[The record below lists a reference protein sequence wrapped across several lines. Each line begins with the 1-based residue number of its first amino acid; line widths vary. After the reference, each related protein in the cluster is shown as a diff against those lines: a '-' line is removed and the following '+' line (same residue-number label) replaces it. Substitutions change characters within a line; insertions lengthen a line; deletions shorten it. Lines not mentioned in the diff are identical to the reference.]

1 MSRRWALVG
10 ALSSALLTY
19 LLIGGWPGVPVGVM
33 AAVAGYRVVRRLE
46 PPGIRREREAAVAA
60 LPFALDLLAGVLRAG
75 LPVGAAVHLV
85 AASIGGPLGQ
95 RLDLV
100 GRELAR
106 GVDPTRA
113 WVAVAGLPGGGRL
126 APAVIRAADSGAAL
140 ASAFGRLADDLRNSA
155 ASRAQ
160 ARAQRAGVLLVL
172 PLGLCFL
179 PAFVVAGVVP
189 VIVAVLGDVLR

>member
-10 ALSSALLTY
+10 AFSAALLTY

-46 PPGIRREREAAVAA
+46 PPGVRREREAAAAA

-85 AASIGGPLGQ
+85 ASAIGGPLGQ
-95 RLDLV
+95 RLDSV

-106 GVDPTRA
+106 GIDPARA
-113 WVAVAGLPGGGRL
+113 WAAVAGLPGGNRL
-126 APAVIRAADSGAAL
+126 APAAVRPRTRAAL
-140 ASAFGRLADDLRNSA
+140 ASAFGRLADDLRNAA

-160 ARAQRAGVLLVL
+160 ARAQRAGYCWCSRWGGASC
-172 PLGLCFL
+172 PPSSSPGWS
-179 PAFVVAGVVP
+179 
-189 VIVAVLGDVLR
+189 R